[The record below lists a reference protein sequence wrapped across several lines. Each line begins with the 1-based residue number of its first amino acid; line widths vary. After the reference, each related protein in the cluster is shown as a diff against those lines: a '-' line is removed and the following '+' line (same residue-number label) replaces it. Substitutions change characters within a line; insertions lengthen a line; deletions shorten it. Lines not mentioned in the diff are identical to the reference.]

1 MDERRDRP
9 RRCSRR
15 LIGKMM
21 LCDMTAGCPWQGRES
36 HVGGLID
43 PSHFAHMPENG
54 ASDRRIRFGSFEADL
69 QTKELFKEGTRI
81 PLANQSFVALATLL
95 ERPGQLVS
103 REELRQRLW
112 PDNRVVEFDQ
122 GLNAIINRLR
132 EALGVGAGGGG
143 LIETLP
149 RRGYRFI
156 GALES
161 ESDERGGG
169 PVPATER
176 TARESPMGADQAPPL
191 PRQRRVGLAIVLGT
205 LAVMLALVAWAI
217 TLWLSRAPHPQ
228 LTNLK
233 MTPVTSLEGREVAP
247 AINSAG
253 DTLLFAWNGAADAG
267 GHFDLYS
274 RGVDS
279 ERLVRVTHD
288 SAVAMHAAWAPGG
301 AQIALARQT
310 DHDSG
315 VFLTS
320 LDGAAERLLAAANF
334 LNESFMQLSWSPD
347 GRQVAY
353 AAVESDGWS
362 HIDLADVTGSHKR
375 SLARPSGCAD
385 AGTPAFSADGRWLA
399 FVCTSSIA
407 VYNVDVTNLKDNTTR
422 ALLSMQ
428 GNPQGLAWTGTSDAL
443 IVANESDTDSGI
455 WRVTLDGQSS
465 RLFHSEG
472 PLGPGLAVAARR
484 IAFVR
489 ESNVIDIWR
498 ADLGAAPGAS
508 ENLISSTRTQLVPA
522 YSPDGA
528 RIAFQSTRSGSP
540 EIWLADA
547 DGRNPVKLTSFNGP
561 LTGAPNWCQDG
572 RRIAFDSRASG
583 SSAIYVLDVFERQ
596 PRKLETSQA
605 NLSLPAWSPDCRWI
619 IASNGRTALYRV
631 PAAGGRAESFTD
643 KRAWR
648 AVVAG
653 SRVIFNVV
661 GDSDVKLWAKP
672 VEGGVEAPL
681 EGMASLRYSD
691 SWAATPRGVYYTT
704 PGARASEVRFYDFA
718 THATHVVRTL
728 ESPPEALGG
737 LGLAVSADEHWLLY
751 TRSDRSE
758 SDIMMVE

>member
-1 MDERRDRP
+1 
-9 RRCSRR
+9 
-15 LIGKMM
+15 
-21 LCDMTAGCPWQGRES
+21 
-36 HVGGLID
+36 
-43 PSHFAHMPENG
+43 MPEKG

-69 QTKELFKEGTRI
+69 QTKELFKEGSRV

-103 REELRQRLW
+103 REELQQRLW
-112 PDNRVVEFDQ
+112 PDDRVVEFDQ

-132 EALGVGAGGGG
+132 DALGAGPDGAG

-156 GALES
+156 GTLNPEPG
-161 ESDERGGG
+161 EPGGQ
-169 PVPATER
+169 PAW
-176 TARESPMGADQAPPL
+176 MGQLAQADRPASVQQPQIPPG
-191 PRQRRVGLAIVLGT
+191 QRRIGLAIVVGT
-205 LAVMLALVAWAI
+205 LVMMLALLGWAI
-217 TLWLSRAPHPQ
+217 AAWLTYVPHAQP
-228 LTNLK
+228 TNLK
-233 MTPVTSLEGREVAP
+233 MIPVTSLEGREVAP
-247 AINSAG
+247 VFNSAG
-253 DTLLFAWNGAADAG
+253 DTLLFAWNGAPDAG

-279 ERLVRVTHD
+279 ERLARLTHV
-288 SAVAMHAAWAPGG
+288 SALAMHAAWAPSGD
-301 AQIALARQT
+301 QLALARQA

-315 VFLTS
+315 VFLVPR
-320 LDGAAERLLAAANF
+320 DGAPERLLAAANF

-347 GRQVAY
+347 GRRVAY

-362 HIDLADVTGSHKR
+362 HIDLAEVTGSEKH

-385 AGTPAFSADGRWLA
+385 AGTPAFSPDGRWLA

-407 VYNVDVTNLKDNTTR
+407 VYNVAVTDLKTNTTR
-422 ALLSMQ
+422 MLLSLQ
-428 GNPQGLAWTGTSDAL
+428 GNPQGLAWTLQGEAIL
-443 IVANESDTDSGI
+443 VANESDTDSGI
-455 WRVTLDGQSS
+455 WRITLNGQSS

-472 PLGPGLAVAARR
+472 PLGPGIAVAGRG

-498 ADLGAAPGAS
+498 ADLGSASTAS

-528 RIAFQSTRSGSP
+528 HIVFQSTRSGSP

-561 LTGAPNWCQDG
+561 LTGAPSWCQDG

-583 SSAIYVLDVFERQ
+583 SSAIYVLDVFEGR
-596 PRKLETSQA
+596 PRKLETTQA
-605 NLSLPAWSPDCRWI
+605 NLSLPTWSPDCRWI
-619 IASNGRTALYRV
+619 VASNGRTALYRV
-631 PAAGGRAESFTD
+631 PAEGGRAESFTE

-648 AVVAG
+648 AVAVDSG
-653 SRVIFNVV
+653 VIFNVV
-661 GDSDVKLWAKP
+661 EDTDVKLWSKP
-672 VEGGVEAPL
+672 VQGGVEAPL

-691 SWAATPRGVYYTT
+691 SWAATPRGVYYTA
-704 PGARASEVRFYDFA
+704 PSAGAFEVRFYDFA

-758 SDIMMVE
+758 SDIMMVEPEIRTQK

>member
-1 MDERRDRP
+1 
-9 RRCSRR
+9 
-15 LIGKMM
+15 
-21 LCDMTAGCPWQGRES
+21 
-36 HVGGLID
+36 
-43 PSHFAHMPENG
+43 MPEKG

-69 QTKELFKEGTRI
+69 QTKELFKEGSRV

-103 REELRQRLW
+103 REELQQRLW

-132 EALGVGAGGGG
+132 DALGAGAEGGG

-156 GALES
+156 GTLES
-161 ESDERGGG
+161 EPAERGGE
-169 PVPATER
+169 PPPADR
-176 TARESPMGADQAPPL
+176 PALGDQSLAP
-191 PRQRRVGLAIVLGT
+191 PRQRRIGLAIVVGT
-205 LAVMLALVAWAI
+205 LVMMLALVGWAI
-217 TLWLSRAPHPQ
+217 AAWLTHVPHPQ
-228 LTNLK
+228 PTNLK
-233 MTPVTSLEGREVAP
+233 MTPVTSLEGREVSP
-247 AINSAG
+247 VFNSAG
-253 DTLLFAWNGAADAG
+253 DTLLFAWNGATDAG
-267 GHFDLYS
+267 GRFDLYS

-279 ERLVRVTHD
+279 ERLARVTHV
-288 SAVAMHAAWAPGG
+288 SALAMHAAWAPSGD
-301 AQIALARQT
+301 QIALARQT

-315 VFLTS
+315 VFLIS
-320 LDGAAERLLAAANF
+320 RDGAPERQLTAANF

-347 GRQVAY
+347 GRRIAY

-362 HIDLADVTGSHKR
+362 HIDLADVTGAEKH
-375 SLARPSGCAD
+375 SLARLTGCAD
-385 AGTPAFSADGRWLA
+385 AGTPAFSPDGRLLA

-407 VYNVDVTNLKDNTTR
+407 VYHVDVADLKTNTTR
-422 ALLSMQ
+422 ELLSLQ
-428 GNPQGLAWTGTSDAL
+428 GNPQGLGWTRQGDAIL
-443 IVANESDTDSGI
+443 VANESDTDSGI
-455 WRVTLDGQSS
+455 WRITLDGQSS

-472 PLGPGLAVAARR
+472 PLGPGIAVADRG

-498 ADLGAAPGAS
+498 ADLSSPATAS

-528 RIAFQSTRSGSP
+528 HIVFQSTRSGSP

-561 LTGAPNWCQDG
+561 LTGAPSWCQDG

-583 SSAIYVLDVFERQ
+583 SSAIYVLDVFEGR
-596 PRKLETSQA
+596 PRRLETSQA
-605 NLSLPAWSPDCRWI
+605 NLSLPTWSPDCRWI
-619 IASNGRTALYRV
+619 VASNGRTALYRV
-631 PAAGGRAESFTD
+631 PAEGGRAESFTE

-648 AVVAG
+648 AVAAD

-661 GDSDVKLWAKP
+661 GDTDVRLWSKP
-672 VEGGVEAPL
+672 FEGGAEAPL

-691 SWAATPRGVYYTT
+691 SWAATPRGVYYTSSS
-704 PGARASEVRFYDFA
+704 GRASEVRFYDFA
-718 THATHVVRTL
+718 SHTTHVVRTL
-728 ESPPEALGG
+728 ESLPEALGG

-758 SDIMMVE
+758 SDIMMVGPDAPP